1 MGLPG
6 GPLRDILNA
15 TAPLFLRQ
23 ELAMKGVSATTT
35 KGKKETSIY
44 TLAAELDL
52 NPGTIS
58 RALRNRPEVNPETR
72 ALVQKRADE
81 LGFKLKKFRPRAIN
95 ICALVQTD
103 SAQASLFSSYTD
115 AVMDGL
121 WRYCMQ
127 NNLELSLY
135 SAPIAKLNAGF
146 LVRQLAH
153 RGASGAV
160 VINASD
166 SSRYFR
172 LFHKEEFPFC
182 AVLNGPAEAQPWLLS
197 VDNTRLAKRAVDYL
211 IGLGHRRI
219 AMLCGSSEF
228 ATFRSRLEGYQQA
241 LREYGIEED
250 PQLAR
255 FAGSRS
261 PNCGDNFEY
270 GAVGAAELL
279 RLSSPPTA
287 IIAMSDESAVGVLYA
302 LQREGKSVPKDISL
316 LCFDDAQLAKYISPS
331 LTVVNIPNTEL
342 GFRAGSIVHQ
352 RILRKENTFGAQMP
366 ILRDADLIIRDS
378 CGPARN
384 QPS

>member
-1 MGLPG
+1 MPNSDTK
-6 GPLRDILNA
+6 RK
-15 TAPLFLRQ
+15 RK
-23 ELAMKGVSATTT
+23 KGS
-35 KGKKETSIY
+35 SIY
-44 TLAAELDL
+44 TLAADLDL

-58 RALRNRPEVNPETR
+58 RALRNRPEVKPETR
-72 ALVQKRADE
+72 ALVQKRAAD

-127 NNLELSLY
+127 NDLELSLF

-197 VDNTRLAKRAVDYL
+197 VDNKRLAKRAVEYL

-219 AMLCGSSEF
+219 AMLCGSLEF
-228 ATFRSRLEGYQQA
+228 ATFRSRLEGYRQA
-241 LREYGIEED
+241 LRENGIQED

-255 FAGSRS
+255 LGGSRP
-261 PNCGDNFEY
+261 PNCGDDF
-270 GAVGAAELL
+270 GLGAAGAADLL
-279 RLSSPPTA
+279 SLPSPPTA
-287 IIAMSDESAVGVLYA
+287 IIAMSDESAVGVLHE
-302 LQREGKSVPKDISL
+302 LQRQGKSVPGDISL
-316 LCFDDAQLAKYISPS
+316 LCFDDAQLAKYVSPS
-331 LTVVNIPNTEL
+331 LTVVNTPNMEL
-342 GFRAGSIVHQ
+342 GFQAAAVVHQ
-352 RILRKENTFGAQMP
+352 RILRKEISVGGQAL

-378 CGPARN
+378 CGPVRKKP
-384 QPS
+384 PSA

>member
-1 MGLPG
+1 MK
-6 GPLRDILNA
+6 DSA
-15 TAPLFLRQ
+15 TA
-23 ELAMKGVSATTT
+23 T
-35 KGKKETSIY
+35 KQKRGSSIY
-44 TLAAELDL
+44 TLAAELNL

-58 RALRNRPEVNPETR
+58 RALRNRPEVKPETR
-72 ALVQKRADE
+72 ALVQKRAGE

-135 SAPIAKLNAGF
+135 SAPLVKLNAGF

-166 SSRYFR
+166 ASRYFR

-197 VDNTRLAKRAVDYL
+197 VDNTRLAKRAVQYL

-228 ATFRSRLEGYQQA
+228 ATFRSRLEGYHQA
-241 LREYGIEED
+241 LRENGIEED

-255 FAGSRS
+255 FSVNRTSAS
-261 PNCGDNFEY
+261 GDNFGL
-270 GAVGAAELL
+270 GAAGAAELM
-279 RLSSPPTA
+279 RLPSPPTA
-287 IIAMSDESAVGVLYA
+287 IIAMSDESAVGALHT
-302 LQREGKSVPKDISL
+302 LQREGRSVPKDISL
-316 LCFDDAQLAKYISPS
+316 LCFDDAQLAKYVSPA
-331 LTVVNIPNTEL
+331 LTVVNIPNAEL
-342 GFRAGSIVHQ
+342 GFEAGSIVHRRIMQ
-352 RILRKENTFGAQMP
+352 RETAFGAQLP
-366 ILRDADLIIRDS
+366 TIRDADLIIRDS
-378 CGPARN
+378 CGPAAKDSSPRR
-384 QPS
+384 